1 MLLEG
6 TNNKRMASDRCQIV
20 QPTYFHEGWMRTVVN
35 EYDKSKGRIIE
46 PQGVRPFYLHYN
58 YRSTRSII
66 DFQNFIVQYFDVS
79 GILTLKQNELLE
91 IQVPPLTIQ
100 GIKPIW
106 ICPSDDNQRNLIE
119 NLWQGGDAASL
130 QTIFA
135 FAHSVKQ
142 G

>member
-1 MLLEG
+1 MGSL
-6 TNNKRMASDRCQIV
+6 N
-20 QPTYFHEGWMRTVVN
+20 
-35 EYDKSKGRIIE
+35 
-46 PQGVRPFYLHYN
+46 YLHYN

-119 NLWQGGDAASL
+119 NLWQGVDAASL

-135 FAHSVKQ
+135 FAHTVKQ